1 MSNNFDQELVQN
13 SRIFYEAFLPGAVTR
28 LRSQVL
34 AMVVG
39 VSDKEEALDGLD
51 RSQLVDAVRKFLAD
65 WKYSGGSVDAMV
77 EDAAERNE
85 FRVQAPANIF
95 VTPFPLVLRCQTCG
109 ALENHDK
116 PRRQQENILAS
127 TYNRVS
133 GGDGVWKPAIR
144 CIRKGCA
151 GRMAQVPFVVVHRCG
166 HVSPMS
172 TPPAARGTDQLGLRH
187 NTGMYRQNI
196 FFDLATNDNLA
207 AATTEMCLTCSVGRP
222 PDLSTL
228 KKGTPV
234 SGGDAFFPQVIQFV
248 ALSKK
253 PGELISNVQ
262 SELVRLP
269 EGTLSGR
276 AKDLAE
282 GVAYGLLGC
291 IASDALQ
298 AQLLQILEGGE
309 VNAEEMAK
317 TKAEREKLEGEILK
331 LDELIA
337 GGMSLESVRDGAKER
352 LSKLISK
359 MGAAEGTF
367 LDVRRYVPQ
376 DTVLLDLIKQ
386 RRTMEAVLLRH
397 DVGRQGIEQAIENA
411 IDPVVKASRAQDWEA
426 TQNTSGVQDIA
437 HIPDLRV
444 VLTAVGFTREKR
456 EPERTP
462 NEIPVKLNP
471 FEDRVRSAAKG
482 KAMLYAMSAQTEA
495 LWVKLDPLKVLRWCS
510 KSAGWETPPESA
522 FASRAAAQAYL
533 LTQSSALTAAPG
545 QARELTKTQGASMA
559 APFHLLHTISHALML
574 TARRHSGYDSQSLTE
589 YLLPMDLSFL
599 IYVTSVQNY
608 TAGGLLTLFQH
619 YLRRWFEDASLHAFN
634 CAFDPICSDV
644 GSACP
649 GCIQIARGCETFNS
663 GVSRAYLHGGFVDKA
678 QSLWVP
684 DGFWQGKR
692 TVDDRP

>member
-1 MSNNFDQELVQN
+1 MSNDIEQDEQVQN

-28 LRSQVL
+28 LRSNAL
-34 AMVVG
+34 ALVVG
-39 VSDKEEALDGLD
+39 VSDKEEALEGLD
-51 RSQLVDAVRKFLAD
+51 RTQLVDAVRKFLAD
-65 WKYSGGSVDAMV
+65 WRLAGGAVDAMV
-77 EDAAERNE
+77 EEAAERNE
-85 FRVQAPANIF
+85 FRVQAPANVF
-95 VTPFPLVLRCQTCG
+95 VTPYPLVLRCQTCG
-109 ALENHDK
+109 TLENHDK
-116 PRRQQENILAS
+116 PRRQHENILAS
-127 TYNRVS
+127 TYNRIS
-133 GGDGVWKPAIR
+133 GGNGAWKPVIR
-144 CIRKGCA
+144 CTHKGCD
-151 GRMAQVPFVVVHRCG
+151 GRMTQVPFVVVHRCG
-166 HVSPMS
+166 HLSAMS
-172 TPPAARGTDQLGLRH
+172 TPPAARGTEQLGLRH
-187 NTGMYRQNI
+187 NTGMYRQNV
-196 FFDLATNDNLA
+196 FFDLLSNDNVASA
-207 AATTEMCLTCSVGRP
+207 ATEMCPTCSVGRT

-228 KKGTPV
+228 QKGTPV

-248 ALSKK
+248 AMSKR
-253 PGELISNVQ
+253 PGELISSVQ
-262 SELVRLP
+262 SELLRLP

-291 IASDALQ
+291 VASQALQ

-309 VNAEEMAK
+309 VNSEELSK
-317 TKAEREKLEGEILK
+317 IKLEREKLESEIQQ
-331 LDELIA
+331 LDALIA
-337 GGMSLESVRDGAKER
+337 GGMSLESARDGAKER

-367 LDVRRYVPQ
+367 LDVRQYIPQ
-376 DTVLLDLIKQ
+376 DTVLLDLIEQ

-397 DVGRQGIEQAIENA
+397 DVRRQSIEQSIENT
-411 IDPVVKASRAQDWEA
+411 IDPVVREGRAQDWEA
-426 TQNTSGVQDIA
+426 VQQTFGVHDIA
-437 HIPDLRV
+437 HIPDLKV
-444 VLTAVGFTREKR
+444 VLTAVGFSREKR
-456 EPERTP
+456 APERTP

-495 LWVKLDPLKVLRWCS
+495 LWIKLDPLKVLRWCS
-510 KSAGWETPPESA
+510 KYAGWETPPASA

-533 LTQSSALTAAPG
+533 LTQSPALTAAPG
-545 QARELTKTQGASMA
+545 QAAELTKNQGVTMA
-559 APFHLLHTISHALML
+559 APFHLLHTISHVLML

-608 TAGGLLTLFQH
+608 TAGGLLTLFHH

-663 GVSRAYLHGGFVDKA
+663 GVSRAYLHGGYADKA

-684 DGFWQGKR
+684 GGFWQGKQLGA
-692 TVDDRP
+692 

>member
-1 MSNNFDQELVQN
+1 MNMAENIEQELVQN

-28 LRSQVL
+28 LRNQSL

-39 VSDKEEALDGLD
+39 VADKEDALEGLD
-51 RSQLVDAVRKFLAD
+51 RTQLVDAVRKFLSD
-65 WKYSGGSVDAMV
+65 WKIAGGSVDALV
-77 EDAAERNE
+77 EEAAERNE
-85 FRVQAPANIF
+85 FRVQAPSEIY

-116 PRRQQENILAS
+116 PRRQHEHILAS
-127 TYNRVS
+127 TYGRVS
-133 GGDGVWKPAIR
+133 GIEGSSKATIR
-144 CIRKGCA
+144 CAQKGCG
-151 GRMAQVPFVVVHRCG
+151 GRMQQVPFVVVHRCG
-166 HVSPMS
+166 HISSIS
-172 TPPAARGTDQLGLRH
+172 TPPSARGYSHLGLRH
-187 NTGMYRQNI
+187 NTGMFRQNT
-196 FFDLATNDNLA
+196 FFDLQTNDNV
-207 AATTEMCLTCSVGRP
+207 ATAHTEMCPTCSVGRT

-228 KKGTPV
+228 QKGTPV

-269 EGTLSGR
+269 DGNLSGR

-291 IASDALQ
+291 IGSEALQ
-298 AQLLQILEGGE
+298 SQLLQILEGGE
-309 VNAEEMAK
+309 VAPEEFSSIK
-317 TKAEREKLEGEILK
+317 LEREKLEQEIAK
-331 LDELIA
+331 LEELILS
-337 GGMSLESVRDGAKER
+337 GMNFESIRDGSREK
-352 LSKLISK
+352 LSKLISR
-359 MGAAEGTF
+359 MGASEGTF
-367 LDVRRYVPQ
+367 SDVRQYIES
-376 DTVLLDLIKQ
+376 DAVLLDLIRQ

-397 DVGRQGIEQAIENA
+397 DVGLQGMADSVEATT
-411 IDPVVKASRAQDWEA
+411 DPVVKLGRADDWKH
-426 TQNTSGVQDIA
+426 VQSSFGIQSVA
-437 HIPDLRV
+437 HIPDLKV

-456 EPERTP
+456 EPERTQD
-462 NEIPVKLNP
+462 EILVKLNP
-471 FEDRVRSAAKG
+471 FEDRVRASAKG
-482 KAMLYAMSAQTEA
+482 KAVLYAFSAQTEA
-495 LWVKLDPLKVLRWCS
+495 LWIRLDPIKVLQWCV
-510 KSAGWETPPESA
+510 KHAGWEAPPASA
-522 FASRAAAQAYL
+522 LKSAASAQAHL
-533 LTQSSALTAAPG
+533 LAQSPALTSAPG
-545 QARELTKTQGASMA
+545 SVTELTKTVGVSAA

-649 GCIQIARGCETFNS
+649 GCIQIARGCETFNA
-663 GVSRAYLHGGFVDKA
+663 GVSRAYLHGGYIDKS

-684 DGFWQGKR
+684 TGYWQS
-692 TVDDRP
+692 